1 LPTKWANNLTGIQN
15 SSCHLAIPMVLM
27 RVLAC
32 KQQNELLLSKGNK
45 MLKERGLIES
55 ERLEEQAWET
65 RQDPGPKE
73 ARP

>member
-1 LPTKWANNLTGIQN
+1 
-15 SSCHLAIPMVLM
+15 
-27 RVLAC
+27 
-32 KQQNELLLSKGNK
+32 